1 MSMEDVVVKFQGGQ
15 CTATSCG
22 SKNPV
27 AGVIAMAMLQEMNGL
42 NVERAQ
48 SHDTLQS
55 QLAGLKLSGGIQL
68 G

>member
-48 SHDTLQS
+48 SSDINS
-55 QLAGLKLSGGIQL
+55 QLAGLKLAGGIQL